1 MFIEAR
7 KRNFDYL
14 CREFQRYEDFFVL
27 PESLPKSEP
36 CWFAFPLTVKEKA
49 PFKRKDVAQWFTRH
63 NVEVKV
69 LFAGNI
75 LSHPAYKNVKR
86 RVAEKLSNSDR
97 IMRDSFFLGVH
108 PGLTEEKL
116 AYMVNVM
123 RGFVSKHT

>member
-1 MFIEAR
+1 MPEDYDKRYSFTEIGYNLKPTEIQAAMGLAQLKKLPMLIEAR

-86 RVAEKLSNSDR
+86 RVAEKL
-97 IMRDSFFLGVH
+97 
-108 PGLTEEKL
+108 
-116 AYMVNVM
+116 
-123 RGFVSKHT
+123 